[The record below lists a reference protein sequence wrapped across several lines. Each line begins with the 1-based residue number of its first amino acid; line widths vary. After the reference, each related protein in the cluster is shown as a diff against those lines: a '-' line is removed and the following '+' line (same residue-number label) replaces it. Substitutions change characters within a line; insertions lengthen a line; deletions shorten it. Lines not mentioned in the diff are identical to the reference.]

1 MAMDDCIEDEA
12 ETMLSTVQW
21 AIVRNISELN
31 QIIAKELDE
40 ILKEYCRDSKIWKS
54 WNFKLFNIPSLWS
67 LRNFSVYL
75 QIEFLMFWIST

>member
-67 LRNFSVYL
+67 LRNQFIYEL
-75 QIEFLMFWIST
+75 NF